1 MASPRLTAEDIARL
15 HEVGASLDPID
26 MVERRD
32 ATPPAGAGEA
42 VAEVAERG
50 FVRWLN
56 GENIL
61 PIGTKLYAAPTPLP
75 EAVRELVELVQ
86 ESRDDAVYEKANA
99 RLPRHKERA
108 QRRID
113 RIDAALRAIPAQ
125 AQTFVLVPR
134 EPTPEMG
141 AAAVRVILRE
151 SGESESTVGDFAVAT
166 IAEVQYRAYRAMLD
180 AATPPEGAAQGRDG
194 WRSVSDEVPAV
205 TGWYIGFWQGR
216 VEPLQWRGEYW
227 HHTRPTRD
235 VAAPS
240 HWRPLPE
247 PPAALATQPTPAGGS
262 T

>member
-75 EAVRELVELVQ
+75 EAVRELHCAVKRYTNFYMNGDKKDALHEYHALLSAQ
-86 ESRDDAVYEKANA
+86 EK
-99 RLPRHKERA
+99 
-108 QRRID
+108 
-113 RIDAALRAIPAQ
+113 
-125 AQTFVLVPR
+125 F
-134 EPTPEMG
+134 
-141 AAAVRVILRE
+141 
-151 SGESESTVGDFAVAT
+151 
-166 IAEVQYRAYRAMLD
+166 D
-180 AATPPEGAAQGRDG
+180 AATPPEGAKPTAKEPLVPQGREPDPALLASMATCLNHG
-194 WRSVSDEVPAV
+194 FGLLDAGTQAAVLADMRKLWAEVVGLGYYTPANRER
-205 TGWYIGFWQGR
+205 YI
-216 VEPLQWRGEYW
+216 
-227 HHTRPTRD
+227 
-235 VAAPS
+235 
-240 HWRPLPE
+240 
-247 PPAALATQPTPAGGS
+247 AALATQPTPAGGS